1 MHLQTIYTGMLHT
14 NCYLLGDEST
24 GECILFDPGASTQK
38 IRDMIAESGMKVRY
52 IVLTHCHFDH
62 VMAAPFIQEE
72 TGAQLLIHAADAPY
86 LTPEYVNRKGYIRE
100 TYRTPRVDRLLQE
113 GDTIELGSIRLRVL
127 HTPGHTLG
135 SCVFLCDDL
144 MIAGDTL
151 FRDACGRWDLEGG
164 SQAQMMES
172 LCRLH
177 DLEGDYRVLSGHG
190 DPTTLEKER
199 QNNPYMRM
207 ALRGRGEK

>member
-86 LTPEYVNRKGYIRE
+86 LTPE
-100 TYRTPRVDRLLQE
+100 
-113 GDTIELGSIRLRVL
+113 
-127 HTPGHTLG
+127 
-135 SCVFLCDDL
+135 
-144 MIAGDTL
+144 
-151 FRDACGRWDLEGG
+151 
-164 SQAQMMES
+164 
-172 LCRLH
+172 
-177 DLEGDYRVLSGHG
+177 
-190 DPTTLEKER
+190 
-199 QNNPYMRM
+199 
-207 ALRGRGEK
+207 